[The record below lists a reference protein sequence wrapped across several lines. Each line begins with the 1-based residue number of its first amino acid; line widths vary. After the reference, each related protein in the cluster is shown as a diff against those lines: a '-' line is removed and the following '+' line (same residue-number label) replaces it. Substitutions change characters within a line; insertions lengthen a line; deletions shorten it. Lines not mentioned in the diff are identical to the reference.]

1 MFLNIEVMSSNLQPY
16 NMYIYAK
23 ARPMLLLK
31 LLSLGLGLIKLLAI
45 LPNASY
51 MHTCSIMHWTH
62 VIIFYAH
69 IYMAGDWWVAKI
81 VTCSCNLGPIKLIT
95 SMTIKDIAW
104 KTMVKSHGRCNCCCD
119 WVHNVSCI
127 IFCDQCFLQL
137 FQGDW
142 TL

>member
-1 MFLNIEVMSSNLQPY
+1 MSSNLQLY

-23 ARPMLLLK
+23 AKPMLFLK
-31 LLSLGLGLIKLLAI
+31 LLSLGLGLVKLLVI

-69 IYMAGDWWVAKI
+69 ICMVDGRWVAKI

-95 SMTIKDIAW
+95 SMTIKDTAW
-104 KTMVKSHGRCNCCCD
+104 KTFIKSHGRCNCCD

-127 IFCDQCFLQL
+127 IFCDQCFFQL